1 MIRLF
6 FIWLFILCA
15 ASCYTQDLPPITQ
28 QQLEN
33 LAETNDEEPKD
44 DNFLQQL
51 EYFRK
56 HPINLNS
63 ATLEELQAIC
73 FLNELQIA
81 SFFRYRNLLGNLIDI
96 HELQAVPGW
105 NLNTINKV
113 LPFVTVGNAV
123 SVNESIRSRFHN
135 GDNSVLF
142 RISRVLEKSKGY
154 NTTLNTH
161 YLGDRNHLMFRY
173 RYQYKDL
180 LYFGMT
186 TDKDAGE
193 QFFRGAQSK
202 GFDFYSFHF
211 FMRRFGIIKS
221 LAIGDYTVNLGQGLI
236 QWQSLA
242 FEKSPEVMAIKR
254 QAPVLVPY
262 RSAGEF
268 YFNRGIGITL
278 QKARFETTVFA
289 SYKKI
294 SGNIVN
300 DPSVKF
306 TSLLTS
312 GYYRTPSEIADRNKI
327 SLASFG
333 GNLSYHVSS
342 LRLGFNTVFH
352 QFDIPF
358 QKRDEPYNLY
368 AASGTKIFN
377 SSFDYSYT
385 YKNLH
390 LFGEAAI
397 DKNFHSAFVNGALI
411 SVDPKVDVSI
421 LYRSIQKQYQ
431 SLFGNAFTENTSP
444 VNEKGF
450 YAGLLLRPASGWQLN
465 AYADFFQFPWIRYL
479 VNAPSNGFDYLVQ
492 LNYQPNKLFGMYL
505 RFRDQN
511 KPTDSSG
518 SGAIYFPGDQL
529 KQNFRIHLFQQLTR
543 PFSIN
548 TRVEL
553 LWFNHQFKYGEQGFL
568 GYVEGMYQQDKLS
581 GSLRLQYFETN
592 SYSSRIYVYESDVL
606 YSFSI
611 PAFYDKGFR
620 YYLNA
625 QYDLGRKLHCW
636 LRFAQTV
643 YRDKNIIGSGL
654 DQINGNKKTE
664 VKAQLLYVF

>member
-1 MIRLF
+1 MDSF
-6 FIWLFILCA
+6 G
-15 ASCYTQDLPPITQ
+15 QDLPPITQ
-28 QQLEN
+28 QQLES

-51 EYFRK
+51 EYFRR

-63 ATLEELQAIC
+63 ATIEELQAIR

-81 SFFRYRNLLGNLIDI
+81 SLFRYRSLLGNLIDI
-96 HELQAVPGW
+96 HELQAIPGW
-105 NLNTINKV
+105 NLIVINKI
-113 LPFVTVGNAV
+113 LPFITVDN
-123 SVNESIRSRFHN
+123 SLSIKENFGTRFHN
-135 GDNSVLF
+135 GDNTILF
-142 RISRVLEKSKGY
+142 RTSRVLEKSKGY
-154 NTTLNTH
+154 NTSLNTH
-161 YLGDRNHLMFRY
+161 YLGDRNHFMFRY

-186 TDKDAGE
+186 SDKDAGE

-211 FMRRFGIIKS
+211 FARRLGIIKS
-221 LAIGDYTVNLGQGLI
+221 IAIGDYTVNLGQGLV

-254 QAPVLVPY
+254 QAPVLAPY

-278 QKARFETTVFA
+278 QKARFETTLFG

-294 SGNIVN
+294 SGNVVI
-300 DPSVKF
+300 DSSVHF
-306 TSLLTS
+306 TSLLTT
-312 GYYRTPSEIADRNKI
+312 GYYRTSSEIADRNKI
-327 SLASFG
+327 ALASFG
-333 GNLSYHVSS
+333 GNISYHVSS
-342 LRLGFNTVFH
+342 LKLGFNTVFH
-352 QFDIPF
+352 HFDIPF

-368 AASGTKIFN
+368 AISGRKIFN
-377 SSFDYSYT
+377 SSLDYSYT

-390 LFGEAAI
+390 LFGEAAT
-397 DKNFHSAFVNGALI
+397 DKNFHNAFVNGALI
-411 SVDPKVDVSI
+411 SVDPKADVSI
-421 LYRSIQKQYQ
+421 FYRNIQKQYQ

-444 VNEKGF
+444 VDEKGF
-450 YAGLLLRPASGWQLN
+450 YAGLLLRPATGWQLN
-465 AYADFFQFPWIRYL
+465 AYADFFQFPWIKYL
-479 VNAPSNGFDYLVQ
+479 VNAPTNGFDYLVQ
-492 LNYQPNKLFGMYL
+492 LNYQPNKLFGIYL

-511 KPTDSSG
+511 KPADSSG
-518 SGAIYFPGDQL
+518 SGVIYFPADQL

-543 PFSIN
+543 AFSIN

-568 GYVEGMYQQDKLS
+568 SYVEGNYEWKKLS

-592 SYSSRIYVYESDVL
+592 SYNSRIYVYESDVL

-611 PAFYDKGFR
+611 PAFYDKGFN

-625 QYDLGRKLHCW
+625 HYNLSRKLDCW
-636 LRFAQTV
+636 LRFAQTI
-643 YRDKNIIGSGL
+643 YSNKNIIGNGS
-654 DQINGNKKTE
+654 DQINGDKKTE
-664 VKAQLLYVF
+664 IKAQLLYVF